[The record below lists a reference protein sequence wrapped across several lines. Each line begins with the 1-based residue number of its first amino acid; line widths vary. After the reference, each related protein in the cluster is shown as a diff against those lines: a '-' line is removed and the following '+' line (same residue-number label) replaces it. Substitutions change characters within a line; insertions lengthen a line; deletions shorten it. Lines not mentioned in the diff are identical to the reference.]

1 MALKPAI
8 FLDKDGT
15 LVRDIPFN
23 VDPSR
28 MRLLPD
34 AAASL
39 RRLKEAGFL
48 LVVVSNQPGVAFG
61 FYNEDKVRLA
71 FRHLYTLLAA
81 EGVILDAY
89 CYCPHH
95 PDADMPEYR
104 ERCAC
109 RKPASGMLVSAAER
123 FGVGLT
129 SSWMI
134 GDILDDIEAGN
145 RAGCKSIL
153 LLNGGET
160 EWRPGKHRRP
170 FRQVRSL
177 AQAADIVLANMGGLA
192 SGYRPSL
199 EGVYKPAL
207 YQAR

>member
-1 MALKPAI
+1 MALKPAV

-15 LVRDIPFN
+15 LVHDIPFT
-23 VDPSR
+23 VDPAR
-28 MRLLPD
+28 MKLMSD

-39 RRLKEAGFL
+39 KRLKEAGFL

-61 FYNEDKVRLA
+61 YCNEDQVRLML
-71 FRHLYTLLAA
+71 RHLYTLLSL

-95 PDADMPEYR
+95 PGADVPEYR
-104 ERCAC
+104 EQCDC
-109 RKPASGMLVSAAER
+109 RKPAPGLLLSAAER
-123 FGVGLT
+123 FGIDLAK
-129 SSWMI
+129 SWMI

-145 RAGCKSIL
+145 RTGCKSIL
-153 LLNGGET
+153 LMNGGET
-160 EWRPGKHRRP
+160 EWRPGAHRRP
-170 FRQVRSL
+170 FKQVKNL
-177 AQAADIVLANMGGLA
+177 TQAADIILTMTGGLI

-199 EGVYKPAL
+199 EGVHKPAM

>member
-15 LVRDIPFN
+15 LVQDIPFN
-23 VDPSR
+23 VDSSR
-28 MRLLPD
+28 TRLMPD

-39 RRLKEAGFL
+39 RQLKEAGFL
-48 LVVVSNQPGVAFG
+48 LVVASNQPGVAFG
-61 FYNEDKVRLA
+61 FYNEDQVRLL
-71 FRHLYTLLAA
+71 FRHLYTLLAL

-95 PDADMPEYR
+95 PDADVPEYR

-109 RKPASGMLVSAAER
+109 RKPAPGMLAAAAER
-123 FGVGLT
+123 FGIDLT
-129 SSWMI
+129 SSWMV
-134 GDILDDIEAGN
+134 GDILDDVEAGN

-153 LLNGGET
+153 LMNGGET
-160 EWRPGKHRRP
+160 EWRPGAHRRP

-177 AQAADIVLANMGGLA
+177 TQAVDVVLSTIGGTV

-207 YQAR
+207 HQAR